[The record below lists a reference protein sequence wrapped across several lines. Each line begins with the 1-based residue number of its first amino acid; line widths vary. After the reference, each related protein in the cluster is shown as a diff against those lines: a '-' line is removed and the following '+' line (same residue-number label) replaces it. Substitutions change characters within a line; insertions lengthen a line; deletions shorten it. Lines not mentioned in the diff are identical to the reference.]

1 MRKHLHG
8 ETLEIPDAS
17 TLTKKKTSRR
27 KTKNLDKQRS
37 SEQRSPSRS
46 SSKQRS
52 RPKKHITE
60 RSRTRTK
67 SGDTLELMKPN
78 PMNTVN
84 LSKQI
89 QIDIDIADLSDKSN
103 RRSQTS
109 LSINQNSSKQSA
121 SMPHS
126 TTLDRNVSMP
136 GILIGELASLP
147 TQKSIQ
153 DEVKHSEEKQW
164 DNGDTYQ
171 GEWKDKLRHGNG
183 VQRWADG
190 TEYTGQWVRDL
201 RHGEGCE
208 INSRWTYEGNWQ
220 NGLWHGKGK
229 LKLTTGETY
238 DGNWKLNKRCG

>member
-1 MRKHLHG
+1 MVTNHLGREPETSLSPKGEKRPFKEMRKHLHG

-27 KTKNLDKQRS
+27 KTKNLDKQRK

-84 LSKQI
+84 LSKQV

-103 RRSQTS
+103 RRS
-109 LSINQNSSKQSA
+109 
-121 SMPHS
+121 
-126 TTLDRNVSMP
+126 
-136 GILIGELASLP
+136 
-147 TQKSIQ
+147 
-153 DEVKHSEEKQW
+153 
-164 DNGDTYQ
+164 
-171 GEWKDKLRHGNG
+171 
-183 VQRWADG
+183 
-190 TEYTGQWVRDL
+190 
-201 RHGEGCE
+201 
-208 INSRWTYEGNWQ
+208 
-220 NGLWHGKGK
+220 
-229 LKLTTGETY
+229 
-238 DGNWKLNKRCG
+238 